1 MKEPTLGNPQN
12 TIAVLQKYNF
22 IFQKKFGQNF
32 LIDTHVLDKIIRAA
46 EIGKDDLVL
55 EIGPGIGTMTQY
67 LSCAAGKVIA
77 VEIDRALIPILGD
90 TLDASF
96 LFSESPLLFYFF
108 ISEKEQKIYRLCAQH
123 IVYRQLHII
132 QEQLH

>member
-55 EIGPGIGTMTQY
+55 EIIGKRKGNTF
-67 LSCAAGKVIA
+67 G
-77 VEIDRALIPILGD
+77 LIEP
-90 TLDASF
+90 
-96 LFSESPLLFYFF
+96 E
-108 ISEKEQKIYRLCAQH
+108 C
-123 IVYRQLHII
+123 
-132 QEQLH
+132 